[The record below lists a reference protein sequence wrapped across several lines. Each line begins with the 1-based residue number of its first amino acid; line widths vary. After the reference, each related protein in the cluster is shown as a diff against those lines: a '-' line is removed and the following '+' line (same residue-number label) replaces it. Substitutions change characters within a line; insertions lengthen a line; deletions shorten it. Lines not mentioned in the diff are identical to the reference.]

1 MQGVAY
7 LNYVFLD
14 ESEDLHH
21 FLIGGVITDSKE
33 KLNDAIYTTRRY
45 IKQKKG
51 LSDKHRNR
59 LLNELKDYQLE
70 KMGFQDIKR
79 CLLENLAFE
88 TIKTKNKNKDNK
100 RLRTGLEIFYLQYRK
115 SPGQHF
121 NQETKE
127 FIYLSM
133 LSTLICHF
141 EERGYLE
148 IIFDEFDN
156 KSFIKSI
163 KELQKSNNVITKL
176 EPGKSNE
183 IKELQAA
190 DICVGSI
197 RRMLIQEDTCGFAEV
212 MESHLVK
219 IEFDH
224 ETFEQIP
231 TFQE

>member
-1 MQGVAY
+1 M
-7 LNYVFLD
+7 NYVFID
-14 ESEDLHH
+14 ESEDLQH

-33 KLNDAIYTTRRY
+33 KLNDAIHATRKF

-51 LSDKHRNR
+51 LSDKHRNK

-79 CLLENLAFE
+79 CFLENLAFE
-88 TIKTKNKNKDNK
+88 TIKTKNKNKENK
-100 RLRTGLEIFYLQYRK
+100 IPRTGIEIFYLQYKK

-127 FIYLSM
+127 FIYLAM
-133 LSTLICHF
+133 LATLICYF
-141 EERGYLE
+141 EERGHLE

-156 KSFIKSI
+156 KAFVNSI
-163 KELQKSNNVITKL
+163 KELQDSNKVVVSI

-183 IKELQAA
+183 TKELQAA
-190 DICVGSI
+190 DICIGSI
-197 RRMLIQEDTCGFAEV
+197 RRILNQEDTCGF
-212 MESHLVK
+212 MEIMEAHLVK

-224 ETFEQIP
+224 ESFEKIP
-231 TFQE
+231 TF